1 MPGSQHSNESTLI
14 VCALSVKVLME
25 RFAVISHS
33 PAAIRT
39 IEWRIDVTQCGR
51 EISYSQRKRLT
62 CTRPWRRVTSRVL
75 SPCRREVLLFV
86 LHFNSA
92 PATLATWTRGE
103 TRFTISPP
111 PLFLSLFV
119 SCFHLSFSFSP
130 SSSLP
135 HSRALSLF
143 LSSACPTRTV
153 GGPSGLEETQAARGE
168 HVPQEQRQYWHILGA
183 NRQMRFALLELT
195 QYNGHFYD
203 GFCNLDRASIAFI

>member
-111 PLFLSLFV
+111 PLFLSL
-119 SCFHLSFSFSP
+119 
-130 SSSLP
+130 
-135 HSRALSLF
+135 SLF
-143 LSSACPTRTV
+143 LVFIFLFLSLPLPRCLILALFLSFFLPLVPLAPSVVLQDSRRHKPPVENMFPKSNVNIDTSSVQIDKCVLRFWNSRNTTGTSMMGSV
-153 GGPSGLEETQAARGE
+153 TWIE
-168 HVPQEQRQYWHILGA
+168 RQ
-183 NRQMRFALLELT
+183 
-195 QYNGHFYD
+195 
-203 GFCNLDRASIAFI
+203 